1 MTNDPILITIY
12 ISLFVLVFA
21 FGAVIGSFLNVLI
34 YRLPLKLN
42 FVSGFSFCP
51 KCEHRLYPKDLV
63 PIFSWLFLRGKC
75 RYCGEPI
82 SPRYMLVELFC
93 GAMSLVL
100 FIFSFVY
107 GTYTLPA
114 AALYFIVGTILVTLT
129 LIDADTQ
136 EIPDSLNIAIFICG
150 IAAIWILPDVTI
162 LSRVIGIFAIS
173 VPLLV
178 MAIVISGAFGGGD
191 IKMMAAAGFLLG
203 WQNAILATFIG
214 IIIGGV
220 YGIILLARRKKG
232 RKEHFAFGPA
242 LAIGV
247 FTAMLFGEQII
258 DWYLGYF

>member
-1 MTNDPILITIY
+1 MIYTIY
-12 ISLFVLVFA
+12 GILLFLIFI

-34 YRLPLKLN
+34 YRLPLRLN

-63 PIFSWLFLRGKC
+63 PIFSWVFLRGKC

-93 GAMSLVL
+93 GAMALVL
-100 FIFSFVY
+100 FVCAYLY
-107 GTYTLPA
+107 GFFTVPA
-114 AALYFIVGTILVTLT
+114 AILYFLVGAILVTLT

-150 IAAIWILPDVTI
+150 IAAIWLVPDVTI

-173 VPLLV
+173 VPLLI
-178 MAIVISGAFGGGD
+178 MAILISGAFGGGD

-203 WQNAILATFIG
+203 WQNAIVATFIG
-214 IIIGGV
+214 IIIGGI
-220 YGIILLARRKKG
+220 YGVILLARRKKG

-242 LAIGV
+242 LAVGV
-247 FTAMLFGEQII
+247 FAALLCGDQII
-258 DWYLGYF
+258 NWYLGFF